1 MMYHDTFTP
10 PPLEYVS
17 HCEMKRRQQ
26 GFGMYVA
33 VAVAVVLIAMLLA
46 PPKQYQPLMT
56 KCSSGMRSMIRSK
69 QAYGPVQVDRL
80 TTMKAVK
87 EHPRVVAVID
97 TCVHCK
103 NVLEKLKQMG
113 VDFKT
118 CTADSMGVS
127 SVPRFFSYGGEVSFQ
142 QMVEP
147 EAESTPDDSDDE
159 D

>member
-56 KCSSGMRSMIRSK
+56 KCSSGMRSMIRAM
-69 QAYGPVQVDRL
+69 QANGTNDRL
-80 TTMKAVK
+80 TTRKAV
-87 EHPRVVAVID
+87 EECPRVVAVID

-103 NVLEKLKQMG
+103 NVIEKLKRMG

-118 CTADSMGVS
+118 CTADSVGVS
-127 SVPRFFSYGGEVSFQ
+127 SVPRFYRYGAEVSFEQ
-142 QMVEP
+142 LVEP